1 MPPPPTDRLLRFEAD
16 GIFRRDRRDDA
27 LRLTA
32 PTCLETRLMRFP
44 WPRTV
49 NGRTLKVKTNSQ
61 LARMAPRVALPGTE
75 EAMVTT
81 LRRRATPLAALLT
94 ALFLAGPALAGPPPS
109 VQVLS
114 ALRSMPAELA
124 PTSRV
129 GSSVLAPQALLGSS
143 PEAKAATESQQTPAT
158 PQTSFSAERGWWSR
172 RTTVQKT
179 WFIIGM
185 VGGAYGIYALTSHKS
200 SSGSGGGMSGGG
212 GGGGG

>member
-1 MPPPPTDRLLRFEAD
+1 
-16 GIFRRDRRDDA
+16 
-27 LRLTA
+27 
-32 PTCLETRLMRFP
+32 
-44 WPRTV
+44 
-49 NGRTLKVKTNSQ
+49 
-61 LARMAPRVALPGTE
+61 
-75 EAMVTT
+75 MVTT

-200 SSGSGGGMSGGG
+200 SSGSGGGMSGGSVPNPSVPLEPASQTCRYRRIHPPFSCLASHPLTG
-212 GGGGG
+212 ILFIPH